1 MKMNGI
7 TNKTSTMETK
17 MNLNKNSRPR
27 MKKIL
32 LALLLTAGVLAFTAC
47 SKEDNNESGQKITM
61 QAVQFRMAEEGFG
74 TDIEVTRAAAQPSLP
89 VTTELSDCEAET
101 TVENEPAEQSA
112 AATRGVTTPTH
123 YTIRVYKG
131 GVMQGEMKGTF
142 TATSFTPDGGS
153 PTEIQLARNQT
164 YDFVCF
170 NDQVVPVGDRLEVSL
185 ANAATARIGRQQIT
199 LGTTD
204 QTVSLSSK
212 HVGVRVRTRLT
223 VKKDIP
229 ALTAMISSASPI
241 PQTVSYN
248 PADGSYNVK
257 ANAAMTA
264 EANSFSASTEA
275 KYTASNYGQNY
286 AYTSTADYHYFLPK
300 TDLAALQVN
309 FTGGTL
315 FRETLS
321 GWLRPTKT
329 SKEADANETYLVKAK
344 MKPTFLYLMSDG
356 SHGTLKDTPFGGV
369 GGTKTPIAVI
379 IDKVGHMAVALRNAY
394 SSNEFWADPHY
405 AYAGYLNTNTHSV
418 DMSHAE
424 TALTTDATSGIDE
437 TWDANYSTGVVRG
450 DKVKG
455 RNPDFPPFKACVD
468 YGSGI
473 SYSGSPTLT
482 WYLPSSSD
490 FRVLYDNLGFGD
502 RSVTITSIIEHYKPQ
517 GIAYGWYGNLM
528 NEAFTA
534 VGGSTMGGRYWSST
548 LFTATNQASGGWM
561 MTTPKSLRW
570 SYFIYHNNVGQARA
584 FVKY

>member
-1 MKMNGI
+1 
-7 TNKTSTMETK
+7 
-17 MNLNKNSRPR
+17 

-32 LALLLTAGVLAFTAC
+32 LALLLTAGALAFTAC
-47 SKEDNNESGQKITM
+47 SKEDNNESGQKVTM

-101 TVENEPAEQSA
+101 TVENEPAEQSV

-199 LGTTD
+199 LSTTD
-204 QTVSLSSK
+204 QTVSLSSR
-212 HVGVRVRTRLT
+212 HVGVRVRTRIT
-223 VKKDIP
+223 AKKDIP
-229 ALTAMISSASPI
+229 TALTATLLSTGNNI
-241 PQTVSYN
+241 PQRVSYN
-248 PADGSYNVK
+248 PADGSYTSMS
-257 ANAAMTA
+257 NAAMAATTNDSPMSA
-264 EANSFSASTEA
+264 EARFS
-275 KYTASNYGQNY
+275 ASNYGQTY
-286 AYTSTADYHYFLPK
+286 AYTSTADYHYFLPT
-300 TDLAALQVN
+300 TDVTSLKLN
-309 FTGGTL
+309 LTGGQI
-315 FRETLS
+315 FWKSLS
-321 GWLRPTKT
+321 GSINKLANN
-329 SKEADANETYLVKAK
+329 SHLFDANGSYLIKIK
-344 MKPTFLYLMSDG
+344 MKPSFTYLMSDG

-379 IDKVGHMAVALRNAY
+379 IDKVGHMAVALKNAY
-394 SSNEFWADPHY
+394 SNNDVWAHPYY
-405 AYAGYLNTNTHSV
+405 AYHGYMNTNTHSV
-418 DMSHAE
+418 DMAHAE
-424 TALTTDATSGIDE
+424 TALTTDAKSGIDE
-437 TWDANYSTGVVRG
+437 TWDASYSTGVVRG

-473 SYSGSPTLT
+473 SYSGSPALT

-490 FRVLYDNLGFGD
+490 FRMLYDNLGFGD
-502 RSVTITSIIEHYKPQ
+502 RSAIITSIIEHYKPQ

-534 VGGSTMGGRYWSST
+534 VGGDAMARGDANGRYWSST
-548 LFTATNQASGGWM
+548 LFTSSTLASGGWM
-561 MTTPKSLRW
+561 MTSLSSLRW
-570 SYFIYHNNVGQARA
+570 TYFYYHNLVGQARA

>member
-1 MKMNGI
+1 
-7 TNKTSTMETK
+7 
-17 MNLNKNSRPR
+17 

-32 LALLLTAGVLAFTAC
+32 LALLLTAGALAFTAC
-47 SKEDNNESGQKITM
+47 SKEDNNESGQKVTM
-61 QAVQFRMAEEGFG
+61 QAVQFRVAEEGFG

-153 PTEIQLARNQT
+153 PTKIQLARNQT

-212 HVGVRVRTRLT
+212 HVGVRVRTQIT
-223 VKKDIP
+223 AKKDIP
-229 ALTAMISSASPI
+229 TALTATLLSTGNNI
-241 PQTVSYN
+241 PQRVSYN
-248 PADGSYNVK
+248 PADGSYTSMS
-257 ANAAMTA
+257 NAAMAATTNDSPMSA
-264 EANSFSASTEA
+264 EARFS
-275 KYTASNYGQNY
+275 ASNYGQTY
-286 AYTSTADYHYFLPK
+286 AYTSTADYHYFLPT
-300 TDLAALQVN
+300 TDVTSLKLN
-309 FTGGTL
+309 LTGGQI
-315 FRETLS
+315 FWKSLS
-321 GWLRPTKT
+321 GSINKLANN
-329 SKEADANETYLVKAK
+329 SHLFDANGSYLIKIK
-344 MKPTFLYLMSDG
+344 MKPSFTYLMSDG

-394 SSNEFWADPHY
+394 SSNGVWADPHY
-405 AYAGYLNTNTHSV
+405 GGGVYLNTNTHSV

-473 SYSGSPTLT
+473 AYSGSPALI

-502 RSVTITSIIEHYKPQ
+502 RSVTITSIIEHYQPQ

-534 VGGSTMGGRYWSST
+534 VGGDAMARGDANGRYWSST

-561 MTTPKSLRW
+561 MTNPKSLRW
-570 SYFIYHNNVGQARA
+570 SYFILHNLVGQARA